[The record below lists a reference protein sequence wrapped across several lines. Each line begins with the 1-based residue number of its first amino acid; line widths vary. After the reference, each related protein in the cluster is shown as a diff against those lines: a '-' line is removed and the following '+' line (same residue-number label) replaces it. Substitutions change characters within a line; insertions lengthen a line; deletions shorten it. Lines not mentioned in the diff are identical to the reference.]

1 MFQNV
6 TGKMGNMRKA
16 QEWVIYPLMP
26 NGNPNE
32 RTIQCD
38 KRIAKVNLETGK
50 VILSTGKN
58 GHNGFA
64 HLSPMLGA
72 VEVDCPQDLIDQI
85 KEFTP
90 QVGPVSLM
98 DHYIS

>member
-16 QEWVIYPLMP
+16 QSWVIYPLKE
-26 NGNPNE
+26 GEDGNE
-32 RTIQCD
+32 RLIQCD

-50 VILSTGKN
+50 AILSSGKG
-58 GHNGFA
+58 GHQGFA
-64 HLSPMLGA
+64 QLSAFLGA

-85 KEFTP
+85 KAFKP
-90 QVGPVSLM
+90 QVGAIAL
-98 DHYIS
+98 IG